1 MQRSVCR
8 LPSKK
13 KKRCFSETNFSSV
26 SDAER
31 GDDPLQVGDERRGQK
46 HQINDSL
53 SIELFFFSSFLSSAF
68 DRREKRLQKAA
79 FQNFVLDFQK
89 M

>member
-1 MQRSVCR
+1 MQCKDQYADCR
-8 LPSKK
+8 VK
-13 KKRCFSETNFSSV
+13 KKRRFCETDFSSV

-53 SIELFFFSSFLSSAF
+53 SIELFFFFF
-68 DRREKRLQKAA
+68 
-79 FQNFVLDFQK
+79 FVFGL
-89 M
+89 